1 LPVKGIDLL
10 RVFVHYGE
18 ATNFVMVKGMCS
30 VTLHKSSLVYPKQK
44 ALEKINLMFT
54 DTMTTS
60 KLWRRKH
67 SWDQEEG
74 A

>member
-10 RVFVHYGE
+10 GVFVHYGE
-18 ATNFVMVKGMCS
+18 VTNFVMMKGMCS

-44 ALEKINLMFT
+44 ALEKINLKFT

-60 KLWRRKH
+60 KL
-67 SWDQEEG
+67 
-74 A
+74 